1 MRDDASEINLQLGR
15 LMGQVEAL
23 MSTVNLMS
31 ATIKGLDNRLRINE
45 TNTTVL
51 SVKMS
56 LIGIISGAI
65 GSLAMSLLNKK
76 LSGSL

>member
-1 MRDDASEINLQLGR
+1 
-15 LMGQVEAL
+15 MGQVEAL